1 MMKSSGVLCVISAPS
16 GTGKSTLIQSLIRNQ
31 SGLIDI
37 KLSISYT
44 TRLKR
49 FGEVHGR
56 EYYFV
61 SINEFKSMIY
71 ADLLFEYAKVFNQY
85 YGTAKSDIITML
97 KTGAHII
104 LNVDWNGARVIRNKV
119 SNVYTIFILPPSQQ
133 TLKLRLKNRAQDT
146 KEMIAFR
153 MTKAREEMCHISEY
167 DYVIINDNFDI
178 ACQQLQSIILSQQL
192 RCVYQKVRY
201 EKLINRL
208 LMSYN
213 EDV

>member
-16 GTGKSTLIQSLIRNQ
+16 GTGKSTLIQSLICNQ
-31 SGLIDI
+31 SNLVDI

-61 SINEFKSMIY
+61 SMKEFKSMIY

-97 KTGAHII
+97 ETGAHII
-104 LNVDWNGARVIRNKV
+104 LNIDWNGARVIRNKV
-119 SNVYTIFILPPSQQ
+119 SNIYTIFILPPSQQ
-133 TLKLRLKNRAQDT
+133 ALKLRLKNRAQDT
-146 KEMIAFR
+146 EEMIALR
-153 MTKAREEMCHISEY
+153 IKKAREEMYHISEY
-167 DYVIINDNFDI
+167 DYVIINDNFDV
-178 ACQQLQSIILSQQL
+178 ACQQLQSIILSEQL
-192 RCVYQKVRY
+192 RYVYQKIRY
-201 EKLINRL
+201 KKLINRL
-208 LMSYN
+208 LM
-213 EDV
+213 